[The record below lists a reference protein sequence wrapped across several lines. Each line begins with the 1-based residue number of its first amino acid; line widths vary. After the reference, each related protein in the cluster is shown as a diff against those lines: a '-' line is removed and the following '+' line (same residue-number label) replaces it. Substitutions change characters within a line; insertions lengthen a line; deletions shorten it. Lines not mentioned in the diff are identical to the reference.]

1 MKLKQIPLCLLKY
14 FPKTKNIS
22 VSGDEG
28 RREQKQQSATSQE
41 AQEMTTRRSKNVK
54 VMDLSSP
61 FLPDNLPDGDP
72 VHYALPVFLDEPEDT
87 FVVKNKAAELEC
99 RVAHAH
105 SVYVQCQVSRQGE

>member
-1 MKLKQIPLCLLKY
+1 MIPLCLLKY

-22 VSGDEG
+22 VSGDGG
-28 RREQKQQSATSQE
+28 RREQQQSATSQE
-41 AQEMTTRRSKNVK
+41 AQEMTTRRSKNINK

-105 SVYVQCQVSRQGE
+105 RAAGPDRRSTFL

>member
-1 MKLKQIPLCLLKY
+1 M
-14 FPKTKNIS
+14 
-22 VSGDEG
+22 SGNRGQEPG
-28 RREQKQQSATSQE
+28 QPATSQHE
-41 AQEMTTRRSKNVK
+41 VTSRRSQKEIKEVP
-54 VMDLSSP
+54 DLSSP

-105 SVYVQCQVSRQGE
+105 SVYVQVMIVMTVMR